1 MRGWIIVTTENK
13 NKNNYIRWIYVLVG
27 IMIMMFLG
35 TVYSYGVFRKP
46 IEDMYN
52 IGTTLSGLPYMISLA
67 FYALFMF
74 FSGRV
79 LNKMKPK
86 KLIAI
91 GGLVIASGWIFSSM
105 SSNIFVLT
113 IC

>member
-1 MRGWIIVTTENK
+1 MINK
-13 NKNNYIRWIYVLVG
+13 ISEKNNYNRWIYIFAG
-27 IMIMMFLG
+27 IIIMMFLG
-35 TVYSYGVFRKP
+35 TVYSYGVFREP
-46 IEDMYN
+46 IENMYN

-74 FSGRV
+74 FSGRF

-105 SSNIFVLT
+105 SSNI
-113 IC
+113 